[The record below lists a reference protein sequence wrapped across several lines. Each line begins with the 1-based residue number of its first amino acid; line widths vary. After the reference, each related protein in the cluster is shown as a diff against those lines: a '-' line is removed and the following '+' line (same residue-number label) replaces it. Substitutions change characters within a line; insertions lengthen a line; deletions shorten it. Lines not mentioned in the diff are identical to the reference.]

1 MAAAATPAMATA
13 TTVPT
18 VDNTVVATDT
28 ATAAVAAVANTDYI
42 RIRSKTVLVSPT
54 QEQFDLLR
62 KRLQGRIDDSRGE
75 TIFELGIGEGE

>member
-1 MAAAATPAMATA
+1 MAAATAPTADSATPTLIPIVSGSAGTSADNATSA
-13 TTVPT
+13 
-18 VDNTVVATDT
+18 
-28 ATAAVAAVANTDYI
+28 DYI

-75 TIFELGIGEGE
+75 TIFELGIGEGM